1 LAIPQAEQ
9 TRRDFVMFDASLRVD
24 IPDEVQDMERE
35 LAAWEANRDR
45 HILDKSHQDPYR
57 IPKSSE

>member
-1 LAIPQAEQ
+1 
-9 TRRDFVMFDASLRVD
+9 MFDASLRVD